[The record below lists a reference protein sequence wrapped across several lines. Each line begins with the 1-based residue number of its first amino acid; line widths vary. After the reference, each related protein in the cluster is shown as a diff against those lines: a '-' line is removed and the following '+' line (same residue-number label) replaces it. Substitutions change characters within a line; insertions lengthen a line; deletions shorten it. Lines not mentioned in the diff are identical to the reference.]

1 MKDLKR
7 ERIEKQRF
15 ADTCKPDKLRQK
27 EAVDQETVKHF
38 KEQTEQKRRQEVR
51 KPPDGKPPDSKPSD
65 IRPPN
70 ITPITMTCD
79 ADGIWSSVQ
88 TFISFVVAV
97 VCFCIYCFCFC
108 YNAFDD
114 KF

>member
-1 MKDLKR
+1 MKDLKK
-7 ERIEKQRF
+7 ERIESERH
-15 ADTCKPDKLRQK
+15 ADTCQPDKLRQK
-27 EAVDQETVKHF
+27 EAVEQDTVKHV
-38 KEQTEQKRRQEVR
+38 KEQTEQKRRPEV
-51 KPPDGKPPDSKPSD
+51 KKPPDSKPPD
-65 IRPPN
+65 RKPPD
-70 ITPITMTCD
+70 ITPITMNCD
-79 ADGIWSSVQ
+79 ADGILSSIQ